1 MKNNDDNNNNSS
13 SSGDSNYQYQPSQNS
28 HPSGK

>member
-1 MKNNDDNNNNSS
+1 MKNNDNNNN